1 MSHVAVLDSAILAIA
16 CLITFMLVT
25 DVLTRVYHLS
35 RADDLIGGLWAVIA
49 TVFVFRDTYQHSVG
63 AAVTRIAATGV
74 SLVLCL
80 AYLAFLPFRTW
91 ALPVLIRLSVLVV
104 YLIGRPGDATTAA
117 ITTAVVL
124 VAAAVSPQHP
134 WQQPILRLADTVI
147 GVAVGVAAAWL
158 GLRVTGQRAGA
169 EPVTGTTRSL
179 DWVPG
184 GFGGVGPSRRGGPA
198 EGAVGEL
205 IHLPLR
211 VLLEPVVV
219 TALRSMA
226 ALTY

>member
-1 MSHVAVLDSAILAIA
+1 M
-16 CLITFMLVT
+16 
-25 DVLTRVYHLS
+25 YHLS

-49 TVFVFRDTYQHSVG
+49 TVFVFRDTYQHSVS

-91 ALPVLIRLSVLVV
+91 ALPVLIGLSVLVV
-104 YLIGRPGDATTAA
+104 YLIGLRGDAATAA

-124 VAAAVSPQHP
+124 VASAVSPQHP

-169 EPVTGTTRSL
+169 EPVTGTTRPL

-184 GFGGVGPSRRGGPA
+184 GFGGVGAPGWGGPS
-198 EGAVGEL
+198 EGAVGGTSEL
-205 IHLPLR
+205 VDCPPG
-211 VLLEPVVV
+211 VLAASRSHGWVMPVK
-219 TALRSMA
+219 
-226 ALTY
+226 